1 MIGGRTEDDLIKN
14 IMAEVI
20 GASLS
25 KTFSWHGKKGKR
37 GFKTLELSKVVFGKN
52 CSLFGRD

>member
-1 MIGGRTEDDLIKN
+1 
-14 IMAEVI
+14 MAEVI
-20 GASLS
+20 GPSLS
-25 KTFSWHGKKGKR
+25 KTLNWHGKKGKR